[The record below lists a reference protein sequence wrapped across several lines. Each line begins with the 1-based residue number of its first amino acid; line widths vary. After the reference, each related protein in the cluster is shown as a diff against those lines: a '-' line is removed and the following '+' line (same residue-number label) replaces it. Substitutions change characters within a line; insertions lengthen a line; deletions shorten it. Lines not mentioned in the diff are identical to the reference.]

1 MCLIYCIDKLEVSIS
16 GPTDVKNDVY
26 TGTGQNKYLKPT
38 QFHICAV
45 GSNFVGV
52 I

>member
-1 MCLIYCIDKLEVSIS
+1 MCLIYCIDKLEVSIN

-38 QFHICAV
+38 QFHICVV
-45 GSNFVGV
+45 GSNLSA
-52 I
+52 